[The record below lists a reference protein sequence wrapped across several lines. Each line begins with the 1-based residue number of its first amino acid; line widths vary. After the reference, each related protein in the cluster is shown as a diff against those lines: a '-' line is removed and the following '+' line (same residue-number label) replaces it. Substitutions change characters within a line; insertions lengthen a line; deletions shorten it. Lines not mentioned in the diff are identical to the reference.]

1 MERTPVSSSNI
12 AEIGYESATMT
23 LEIAFLNGTVYQ
35 YFDVPESVYQAFM
48 GPGSK
53 GKYFHANIKNSY
65 RCTKL

>member
-1 MERTPVSSSNI
+1 MERTAVSSSNI

-35 YFDVPESVYQAFM
+35 YFDVPEPVYLEFM

-53 GKYFHANIKNSY
+53 GKYFHANIKSSY
-65 RCTKL
+65 RCAKL

>member
-1 MERTPVSSSNI
+1 MERTAVSSSNI
-12 AEIGYESATMT
+12 AEIGYESVTMT

-35 YFDVPESVYQAFM
+35 YFDVPEPVYQGFM